1 MDVSPNAYVVDLQ
14 RLITLSGHAHGGEDP
29 SKKPVVIEEYILS
42 LNVAGFARQL
52 RLSSAG
58 QELTIDSCVE
68 RVRALRLSETPKRG
82 EQVDAVAATV
92 SSASRTTKH
101 SA

>member
-1 MDVSPNAYVVDLQ
+1 MDEPRVDVSPNAYVVDLQ

-29 SKKPVVIEEYILS
+29 SKKHVIEEYILS
-42 LNVAGFARQL
+42 LHVAVFQRQL

-82 EQVDAVAATV
+82 EHKKTGLGQHLLAF
-92 SSASRTTKH
+92 
-101 SA
+101 